1 MKKKVNIVLLLVV
14 IGLWGTVVYRYVQRF
29 FYQPN
34 DVLHQTS
41 IANRKI
47 NRIVAKDSFELP
59 TITRDPFLNKNTVVK
74 TTLVHKQVLKNRQ
87 PITKPSVPKQM
98 AKNAQ
103 PMPSIK
109 YYGYIKSTGA
119 VGELFL
125 LRVNGV
131 LYKLKLN
138 EEADGVKISG
148 RKEDSIKVVF
158 DKFILWLQKGK
169 R

>member
-14 IGLWGTVVYRYVQRF
+14 IGLWGTVVYRYVKRF
-29 FYQPN
+29 FYQSN
-34 DVLHQTS
+34 DVLNQTS

-47 NRIVAKDSFELP
+47 NKIVAKDSFELP

-125 LRVNGV
+125 LRVNG
-131 LYKLKLN
+131 KLLKIKLN
-138 EEADGVKISG
+138 QEIENLKVTQLKN
-148 RKEDSIKVVF
+148 DSIKIVYNKKEIKWF
-158 DKFILWLQKGK
+158 TK
-169 R
+169 